1 MRRSERLAPLAEPAS
16 RSQLLSPDLAL
27 ENKSIG
33 SARKALAGLTW
44 THETGWAVLCET
56 WGDGTAPSAENWQ
69 RLFRQARQRNALA
82 PPPGLPP
89 PPGAGPLA
97 PPARIFPQPSRAR

>member
-44 THETGWAVLCET
+44 THETGWSILGET
-56 WGDGTAPSAENWQ
+56 WWDGTAPSPENWQ
-69 RLFRQARQRNALA
+69 RLFRPATQRNALPA
-82 PPPGLPP
+82 LPRLPP
-89 PPGAGPLA
+89 TAVAGSLPPSTPML
-97 PPARIFPQPSRAR
+97 P

>member
-44 THETGWAVLCET
+44 THETGWSILGEN
-56 WGDGTAPSAENWQ
+56 WGGGTPPSAEDWQ
-69 RLFRQARQRNALA
+69 KVSPPARQRKAPAA
-82 PPPGLPP
+82 PPRVPP
-89 PPGAGPLA
+89 PPVARPLA
-97 PPARIFPQPSRAR
+97 PPARMFPQPSL